1 MNRLLCLKG
10 YSISPDSYLIVTKL
24 GIDMV
29 TELVNKNMLLTF
41 CREECHRWLNAN
53 QKLKRQ
59 IEDLLTENRYD
70 CDGDIDIMI
79 GSITFCDLVAIMEA
93 GNYGQPPKF
102 IKTIVDIA
110 KKESPFSFNDY
121 SFIGVLFDYLREI
134 NAYINYANLAS

>member
-1 MNRLLCLKG
+1 MDSRLLCLKG
-10 YSISPDSYLIVTKL
+10 YSISPDSYLIVAKL

-53 QKLKRQ
+53 PELKRQ
-59 IEDLLTENRYD
+59 IEEFITVNRYD

-93 GNYGQPPKF
+93 GNHGQPPKF

-134 NAYINYANLAS
+134 ISYIQYANFA